1 MSEKTYSILIEETVS
16 QSFEIMADSQEEAL
30 RIAEQKYNKAEIVLE
45 PGNIVSVNFRI
56 SN

>member
-30 RIAEQKYNKAEIVLE
+30 RIAEQKYKKAEIVLE